1 MIPARTTS
9 AGKQG
14 RPRKPLA
21 PDLAARIPTL
31 DEAGSEFIQ
40 AQTEYEEARL
50 FLISIIRDAILAGMH
65 YIDAGN
71 AAGVSRAMAYHVH
84 RDLVK
89 EGHEINLR

>member
-9 AGKQG
+9 AGRQG
-14 RPRKPLA
+14 RPRKSMNPELTPLL
-21 PDLAARIPTL
+21 PSLE
-31 DEAGSEFIQ
+31 EAGGYFNATQ
-40 AQTEYEEARL
+40 GEYEEARL
-50 FLISIIRDAILAGMH
+50 ALVSILRSAILAGMH

-89 EGHEINLR
+89 EGHEIPLR